1 MYTHPGNLLG
11 WSEYVWI
18 PGYSDKRGGL
28 ECMCI
33 PVLSQVPGFSD
44 FLPCSRTVRVASVVG
59 IAMTTTRTIMAG
71 VTGHEC
77 GGDSNTG
84 ISSIWVGDI
93 DIGHH

>member
-1 MYTHPGNLLG
+1 M
-11 WSEYVWI
+11 
-18 PGYSDKRGGL
+18 
-28 ECMCI
+28 
-33 PVLSQVPGFSD
+33 
-44 FLPCSRTVRVASVVG
+44 VRMASVVG